1 MYSLKLIL
9 LMITDIAKYIIFAQ
23 VILSWLVAFN
33 ILNLQQSFVRQV
45 WQGLNQLTEPLYRRI
60 RRFLPD
66 MGGIDLSPMVVL
78 VAILA
83 FQIIIQNNL

>member
-1 MYSLKLIL
+1 
-9 LMITDIAKYIIFAQ
+9 MITDIAKYIIFAQ